1 VIPSGG
7 ADARAD
13 RFGRHAAALRQYL
26 PPNGQPLLASPRPK
40 PPEEDMKKIVAF
52 TALITVLAFAGVAL
66 AEGTTVRVS
75 GIEAPNSTAPSDP
88 CYELDPATGQPPV
101 IANAMAG
108 SLIGCWFTDAF
119 TWGPTSPSG
128 ILHATGAEHFV
139 GCLDIK
145 QEGRCAEGDPAGTL
159 ALSARF
165 EFKVVNNQEIWGRC
179 QHQILSGTG
188 DFVGATGEIDFKDSV
203 PNGTSSYRGRI
214 TLAERHDVVRPRA
227 AVATAAAH
235 RLSSVC

>member
-1 VIPSGG
+1 
-7 ADARAD
+7 
-13 RFGRHAAALRQYL
+13 
-26 PPNGQPLLASPRPK
+26 
-40 PPEEDMKKIVAF
+40 MKKIVAL
-52 TALITVLAFAGVAL
+52 TTLIATLAFDGAAL

-75 GIEAPNSTAPSDP
+75 GIQAPNATAPSDP

-108 SLIGCWFTDAF
+108 SLIGCWFTDVF
-119 TWGPTSPSG
+119 TWGPTSPGG

-139 GCLDIK
+139 GCLDVK
-145 QEGRCAEGDPAGTL
+145 REGRCTEGDPAGTL

-165 EFKVVNNQEIWGRC
+165 EFKVTNSQPPEEIWGRC

-188 DFVGATGEIDFKDSV
+188 AFDGASGEIDFMDNV
-203 PNGTSSYRGRI
+203 TNGTSNYRGRI
-214 TLAERHDVVRPRA
+214 TLARRHDAVRPRA
-227 AVATAAAH
+227 AVPTAAVH